1 MILRS
6 TKELV
11 YDSRDNKSAII
22 ALKITDWVRSALNDR
37 FTGTVEDY
45 IVRDTGTTTAGEAL
59 KSYERIAS
67 KPIYRTN
74 QEVNDLF
81 NYVATPIEIGDNFN
95 EKIDYIIVQGLMIDT
110 QTAPVYGS
118 TPEDWEIVDETLEV
132 YVEPI
137 T

>member
-11 YDSRDNKSAII
+11 YDSRDNKTGII

-45 IVRDTGTTTAGEAL
+45 IVRDTGTTTVGEPL
-59 KSYERIAS
+59 KSYEKIAS

-110 QTAPVYGS
+110 QIAPVYGS
-118 TPEDWEIVDETLEV
+118 APEDWEIVDETLEV

-137 T
+137 V